1 MFVGHVPNQGTIRQ
15 EGDVH
20 GRKGEQGMH
29 DIRIS
34 GSDLED
40 PAWMVSTQGFTVSTR
55 SQATYVGI
63 WRVHKVKPLA
73 SMAFISL
80 QMAAT

>member
-1 MFVGHVPNQGTIRQ
+1 
-15 EGDVH
+15 
-20 GRKGEQGMH
+20 MH

-40 PAWMVSTQGFTVSTR
+40 PTWMVSMPKFNVSTS

-80 QMAAT
+80 QMAATWKIKRRSSSEKYWGAGAG